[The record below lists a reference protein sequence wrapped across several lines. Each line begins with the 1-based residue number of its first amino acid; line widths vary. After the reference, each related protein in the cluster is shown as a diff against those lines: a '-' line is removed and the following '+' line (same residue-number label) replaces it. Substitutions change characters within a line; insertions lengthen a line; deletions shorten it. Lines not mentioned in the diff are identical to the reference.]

1 MVGNSMFDQVAIM
14 KWILLKKK
22 EKKRKEAFSAVVCS
36 GKRLHSTVMEY
47 LLDTERSKLQGC
59 LNRLFLNHSS
69 KKERH
74 LHVGN

>member
-1 MVGNSMFDQVAIM
+1 MVGNSVFDQVTIM

-22 EKKRKEAFSAVVCS
+22 KNKRKEVFSAVVCG
-36 GKRLHSTVMEY
+36 GKRLHSNVMEY

-59 LNRLFLNHSS
+59 LNRLFLNHSA